1 MNRIY
6 RRVWSTAL
14 QCWVVASE
22 LAARKG
28 KAGRAASATGL
39 TVLLSMLAPDAMA
52 TKPPGQEEAQHEQAI
67 QEWAVR
73 AALGLPS
80 ADIISPRRAIAPFA
94 GPTPVSQLALTT
106 DTSYANSTVNG
117 NHLVVLGSRSSL
129 TGNFSVGYG
138 NLITTRG
145 DSIVAIGY
153 NVKATNGGYNTAVG
167 TNAIANG
174 VGATVYGNG
183 AQAHSENSV
192 AMGSGAVTHDG
203 AGIAKIAIGGDAYA
217 GSSGWTG
224 AIAIGGNS
232 RAEYDGI
239 AIGHEASTS
248 ANGTVALGRGSVAS
262 VANTVSV
269 GNATSKRRIVNVAN
283 GDVNTTSTDAV
294 NGRQL
299 NAVSVDARTALG
311 TANTAKST
319 ADRALAATGLV
330 TQTSASSAIRVGG
343 ANTGSVVDVANRNG
357 GKRRIQNIDNGVL
370 SASSTDAVTGQQLHA
385 TNQAVTTA
393 TSTAT
398 AAKTAAD
405 GAAAKATVAANT
417 TATGTAMT
425 SANKATA
432 TGTGALASGTSAKAQ
447 GTHAT
452 ALGFSAQ
459 ATANQATA
467 VGREAV
473 ATGSYATA
481 VGNLAKAGGG
491 SALALGDR
499 SSATHGNAVALGAGS
514 VTASDNS
521 VSVGNASGKRK
532 IQYVGDGTIGAG
544 STDAV
549 TGSQLHATNTL
560 VGTAQSTATSAQTAA
575 GAAQR
580 TADAL
585 TTRATALEGLVSQTA
600 VAGPVRL
607 GAQNT
612 GTTLDVR
619 NKSNANRKISGVADA
634 TLSATST
641 EAVTGK
647 QLNATNTAVAD
658 ARSTAVAAQAGADAV
673 RNRVNASALALG
685 ADAVAETNAFGIS
698 TALGQGARSY
708 NGQSVALG
716 FDARAGVDKDGN
728 KVANANAGVSV
739 GAKSRS
745 GNGGVAMGLQAQA
758 EGDRAVAVGNDA
770 KSNALHASAVGY
782 RSEASGEKAAALGA
796 DARATGQY
804 ATATGHNTRAT
815 GDRALASGV
824 NAQATGANSSAL
836 GSGAKATHSNSVA
849 LGAGSVSYSDN
860 SVSVGNASNRRK
872 LQYVADG
879 SVGAGS
885 TDAVTGSQLHATNT
899 SVSAAQTAATAA
911 QHTADGVVTR
921 ATALEGL
928 VSQVSATGNLR
939 LGGQNT
945 GTVLD
950 VRNRSNAARKLSG
963 VADGTVSATSTEAVT
978 GKQLNVTNTNVTAAQ
993 NAAATAQTAA
1003 TAAQRTADG
1012 VVGRAT
1018 ALEGLVSQV
1027 SASGNLRLGAQNTGT
1042 TLDLRNK
1049 SNAAR
1054 KLSGVADGTL
1064 SATSTDA
1071 VTGKQLF
1078 GTQQKVTAQEGVLA
1092 THALQLSG
1100 QDGRITGNRRDLDA
1114 LRTEFENFDP
1124 DLDGVVKFAA
1134 DGSID
1139 MNGGRV
1145 RGLAAGDVSSAAST
1159 DAVNGGQ
1166 LFATNQR
1173 LERVERDG
1181 EFIAVDWDGESLKAK
1196 AGSLGVAIGS
1206 DSQADASGATA
1217 VGAYTEA
1224 GATNSVAIGRGARVL
1239 MGSDYGFALGS
1250 GSEVAASSGVAL
1262 GAAAHVI
1269 SSAESSIALGATS
1282 VARDRDT
1289 LSVGNDTLK
1298 RRIVNV
1304 GRGVDD
1310 HDVVNVLQAS
1320 QIVLALGGGARLD
1333 ANGNLIP
1340 PSYNVQGETFDTVGD
1355 AISGLDGA
1363 LAATGSQVNG
1373 LEESLRSTFQS
1384 LPTTRSDGI
1393 NHVNLAGRNGMVL
1406 GNVANGLIAPGS
1418 RDAVNGGQ
1426 LHAAE
1431 QKIERNR
1438 NEIDGLRDQLQPSD
1452 GARLTGMGGLIDFDG
1467 ARLTGIDDAL
1477 LSADSSDAVTG
1488 RQLHAS
1494 NHQIG
1499 ENKQDI
1505 DKLRADVDDLDPDL
1519 GNVVKFTAGGS
1530 LVELE
1535 GARIVGLAAGDISSI
1550 GSTDA
1555 VNGGQLFATNQRVS
1569 SIEQSGRFV
1578 AVNFDDES
1586 TAAQAGEFSVAIGNG
1601 AEAGQGTNG
1610 ATAIGAY
1617 ARARARSSVALGR
1630 ASFVDGAAENSFA
1643 LGTGSTVLSKNGIAF
1658 GSYARVETGAE
1669 GSVALGAESTAT
1681 EDKVVS
1687 VGNLTLKR
1695 RIVNLARGRDGDDAA
1710 TVGQLRGALATLGG
1724 DVDTNG
1730 NVVGPTFNV
1739 QGGLQHTV
1747 SDALSV
1753 LDGAVLTNGTRVD
1766 RVENQ
1771 LRSVFQDSPATHTDG
1786 LNQLNLAG
1794 ANGMVLGNVANGLIA
1809 PGSRDAV
1816 NGGQLHAMEQRL
1828 DGRIDGLEQRVDT
1841 PLQGRAMATAS
1852 APTPP
1857 VAAEEEGSGAA
1868 SGSPEAAS
1876 AGDGG
1881 GRIASADDGGKP
1893 SKADAPAPAP
1903 TPTPQVS
1910 TADLEKMLARAN
1922 EYTDDAIKGVE
1933 QRLDKMDKRFNRLA
1947 AMNSAQSAMAMNTA
1961 GLATYNRLGAGVGY
1975 SDGES
1980 AMAVGYQRV
1989 LNEKGSATFSLNGAF
2004 TNSGEQS
2011 VGLGVGIGW

>member
-1 MNRIY
+1 MNKIY

-22 LAARKG
+22 LASVRG
-28 KAGRAASATGL
+28 KRAQVSGRSAALIA
-39 TVLLSMLAPDAMA
+39 LLGLAPMTAAAVEVADDDAEWWERQVLSAFHAISVAPSGNAVVMGVIKGSVYGNTSA
-52 TKPPGQEEAQHEQAI
+52 ANWSLVTAEETM
-67 QEWAVR
+67 
-73 AALGLPS
+73 ALGGEAGANGHGS
-80 ADIISPRRAIAPFA
+80 FTAGIKSRANGAGGVTVGNFA
-94 GPTPVSQLALTT
+94 EGYGQ
-106 DTSYANSTVNG
+106 NSTV
-117 NHLVVLGSRSSL
+117 
-129 TGNFSVGYG
+129 VGYFA
-138 NLITTRG
+138 
-145 DSIVAIGY
+145 S
-153 NVKATNGGYNTAVG
+153 ATNGGYGTAVG
-167 TNAIANG
+167 ARAIANG
-174 VGATVYGNG
+174 LGTTALGNG
-183 AQAHSENSV
+183 SKAYSENSV
-192 AMGSGAVTHDG
+192 AVGSGSKTHDG
-203 AGIAKIAIGGDAYA
+203 AGISKIAIGGDAYA

-224 AIAIGGNS
+224 AIAVGGDS
-232 RAEYDGI
+232 RAEFDGL
-239 AIGHEASTS
+239 ALGYEAL
-248 ANGTVALGRGSVAS
+248 AVARGAVALGRGSSATEVD
-262 VANTVSV
+262 TVSV
-269 GNATSKRRIVNVAN
+269 GNYLTKRRIVNVAD
-283 GDVNTTSTDAV
+283 GVLDASSTDAV
-294 NGRQL
+294 TGRQL
-299 NAVSVDARTALG
+299 NATNERLTAATTTANAART

-319 ADRALAATGLV
+319 ADRALAAASLV
-330 TQTSASSAIRVGG
+330 TQTSTSSTIRVGG
-343 ANTGSVVDVANRNG
+343 SNTGTVLDVANRSG
-357 GKRRIQNIDNGVL
+357 TKRRIQNIDNGVL
-370 SASSTDAVTGQQLHA
+370 SATSTDAVTGQQLHA
-385 TNQAVTTA
+385 TNQSVSTA

-425 SANKATA
+425 AANKATA

-473 ATGSYATA
+473 ATGTYATA
-481 VGNLAKAGGG
+481 LGNLAKAGGG

-532 IQYVGDGTIGAG
+532 IQYVADGTIGAG

-560 VGTAQSTATSAQTAA
+560 VGAAQSTATSAQTAA

-600 VAGPVRL
+600 VAGTVRL

-619 NKSNANRKISGVADA
+619 NKSDANRKISGVADA

-647 QLNATNTAVAD
+647 QLA
-658 ARSTAVAAQAGADAV
+658 
-673 RNRVNASALALG
+673 
-685 ADAVAETNAFGIS
+685 
-698 TALGQGARSY
+698 
-708 NGQSVALG
+708 
-716 FDARAGVDKDGN
+716 
-728 KVANANAGVSV
+728 
-739 GAKSRS
+739 
-745 GNGGVAMGLQAQA
+745 
-758 EGDRAVAVGNDA
+758 
-770 KSNALHASAVGY
+770 
-782 RSEASGEKAAALGA
+782 
-796 DARATGQY
+796 
-804 ATATGHNTRAT
+804 
-815 GDRALASGV
+815 
-824 NAQATGANSSAL
+824 
-836 GSGAKATHSNSVA
+836 
-849 LGAGSVSYSDN
+849 
-860 SVSVGNASNRRK
+860 
-872 LQYVADG
+872 
-879 SVGAGS
+879 
-885 TDAVTGSQLHATNT
+885 ATNT
-899 SVSAAQTAATAA
+899 SVTAAHSAAATAQTTATAA
-911 QHTADGVVTR
+911 QRTADGVVTR
-921 ATALEGL
+921 TTALEGM
-928 VSQVSATGNLR
+928 VSQVSATGDLR
-939 LGGQNT
+939 LGGQNA

-963 VADGTVSATSTEAVT
+963 VADGTLSAASTEAVT
-978 GKQLNVTNTNVTAAQ
+978 GKQLNATNTNVTAAQ
-993 NAAATAQTAA
+993 NTATTAQAAA

-1012 VVGRAT
+1012 VVTRAT

-1078 GTQQKVTAQEGVLA
+1078 GTQQKVTAHEGVLA
-1092 THALQLSG
+1092 THSSQLSG
-1100 QDGRITGNRRDLDA
+1100 QDGRITDNRRDLDE

-1139 MNGGRV
+1139 LNGGKV
-1145 RGLAAGDVSSAAST
+1145 RGVAAGNISSAGST
-1159 DAVNGGQ
+1159 EAVNGGQ
-1166 LFATNQR
+1166 LFATN
-1173 LERVERDG
+1173 ERIDSIEVRSRFFKIGTDELSEDATAG
-1181 EFIAVDWDGESLKAK
+1181 WFGVALGES
-1196 AGSLGVAIGS
+1196 SE
-1206 DSQADASGATA
+1206 ASPANEGGTA
-1217 VGAYTEA
+1217 VGSFSKAM
-1224 GATNSVAIGRGARVL
+1224 GTNSVALGRAAHVTE
-1239 MGSDYGFALGS
+1239 SSTEGFALG
-1250 GSEVAASSGVAL
+1250 ASSRVEVDGGVAL
-1262 GAAAHVI
+1262 GAQAQVKA
-1269 SSAESSIALGATS
+1269 SATNGVALGYGSYADQENT
-1282 VARDRDT
+1282 V
-1289 LSVGNDTLK
+1289 SVGSGTVQ
-1298 RRIVNV
+1298 RRVVNV
-1304 GRGVDD
+1304 GRGSGTYDATTVAQ
-1310 HDVVNVLQAS
+1310 LQDS
-1320 QIVLALGGGARLD
+1320 LATLGGGAGMV
-1333 ANGNLIP
+1333 NGDVVAP
-1340 PSYNVQGETFDTVGD
+1340 TYNVQGGMQNTVGD
-1355 AISGLDGA
+1355 ALSSLDLAVFKTGA
-1363 LAATGSQVNG
+1363 RVGSVEHQ
-1373 LEESLRSTFQS
+1373 LRSVFQDGPS
-1384 LPTTRSDGI
+1384 IRSDGLSQI
-1393 NHVNLAGRNGMVL
+1393 NLAGASGMVL

-1418 RDAVNGGQ
+1418 RDAVNGSQ
-1426 LHAAE
+1426 LHATE

-1438 NEIDGLRDQLQPSD
+1438 NEIDGLRDLLEPAD
-1452 GARLTGMGGLIDFDG
+1452 GARLTGMGGLIDFG
-1467 ARLTGIDDAL
+1467 GVRLTGIDDAL

-1494 NHQIG
+1494 NRQIG
-1499 ENKQDI
+1499 ENKQDV
-1505 DKLRADVDDLDPDL
+1505 DKLRADVDGLDPDL
-1519 GNVVKFTAGGS
+1519 GNVVKFTAGRS
-1530 LVELE
+1530 VVELE

-1578 AVNFDDES
+1578 AVTFDDES
-1586 TAAQAGEFSVAIGNG
+1586 NAAQAGEFSVAIGNG
-1601 AEAGQGTNG
+1601 AEAGQGTDG

-1658 GSYARVETGAE
+1658 GSYARVQTGAE
-1669 GSVALGAESTAT
+1669 GSVALGADSAAT
-1681 EDKVVS
+1681 EDNVIS
-1687 VGNLTLKR
+1687 VGNSTLKR
-1695 RIVNLARGRDGDDAA
+1695 RIVNLARGGDGNDAA

-1724 DVDTNG
+1724 EVDADG
-1730 NVVGPTFNV
+1730 NVVGPIFAI
-1739 QGGLQHTV
+1739 QGGSQQTLN
-1747 SDALSV
+1747 DALTA
-1753 LDGAVLTNGTRVD
+1753 LDTAVISNSTRVGN
-1766 RVENQ
+1766 VEHQ
-1771 LRSVFQDSPATHTDG
+1771 LRSVFQDSPATRTDG

-1794 ANGMVLGNVANGLIA
+1794 PDGMVLGNVANGLIA

-1841 PLQGRAMATAS
+1841 PPQGRAMATAS
-1852 APTPP
+1852 APTPL
-1857 VAAEEEGSGAA
+1857 VAEEEGSGAV
-1868 SGSPEAAS
+1868 SGTPEVAS
-1876 AGDGG
+1876 AAEGN
-1881 GRIASADDGGKP
+1881 GRIASADDVGKP
-1893 SKADAPAPAP
+1893 AKADAPAHAP

>member
-1 MNRIY
+1 MNKIY

-22 LAARKG
+22 FASARGKRAQVSGRSAALIALLGLAPMTAAAVEAADDDAEWWERQVLSAFHAMSVAPSG
-28 KAGRAASATGL
+28 KAVVMGVIRGVVYGNTSAANWSLVTA
-39 TVLLSMLAPDAMA
+39 
-52 TKPPGQEEAQHEQAI
+52 EETM
-67 QEWAVR
+67 
-73 AALGLPS
+73 ALGGEAGANGYGSFS
-80 ADIISPRRAIAPFA
+80 AGIKSRANGAGGVTVGNFA
-94 GPTPVSQLALTT
+94 EGYGQ
-106 DTSYANSTVNG
+106 DSTV
-117 NHLVVLGSRSSL
+117 
-129 TGNFSVGYG
+129 VGY
-138 NLITTRG
+138 R
-145 DSIVAIGY
+145 AR
-153 NVKATNGGYNTAVG
+153 ATNGGYGTAVG
-167 TNAIANG
+167 AGAIADG
-174 VGATVYGNG
+174 LGTTALGNG
-183 AQAHSENSV
+183 SKAYTENSV
-192 AMGSGAVTHDG
+192 ALGSGSKTHDG
-203 AGIAKIAIGGDAYA
+203 AGISKIAIGGDAYA

-224 AIAIGGNS
+224 AIAVGGDS
-232 RAEYDGI
+232 RAEFDGV
-239 AIGHEASTS
+239 ALGYESLAV
-248 ANGTVALGRGSVAS
+248 ARGAVALGRGSSATEVD
-262 VANTVSV
+262 TVSV
-269 GNATSKRRIVNVAN
+269 GNYLTKRRIVNVAD
-283 GDVNTTSTDAV
+283 GVLDASSTDAV
-294 NGRQL
+294 TGRQL
-299 NAVSVDARTALG
+299 NATNERLAAATTTANAART

-319 ADRALAATGLV
+319 ADRALAAASLV
-330 TQTSASSAIRVGG
+330 TQTSTSSTIRVGG
-343 ANTGSVVDVANRNG
+343 SNTGTVLDVANRNG
-357 GKRRIQNIDNGVL
+357 TKRRIQNIDNGVL
-370 SASSTDAVTGQQLHA
+370 SATSTDAVTGQQLHA
-385 TNQAVTTA
+385 TNQAVSTA

-425 SANKATA
+425 AANKATA

-532 IQYVGDGTIGAG
+532 IQYVADGTIGAG

-585 TTRATALEGLVSQTA
+585 TNRATALEGLVSQTA

-647 QLNATNTAVAD
+647 QLA
-658 ARSTAVAAQAGADAV
+658 
-673 RNRVNASALALG
+673 
-685 ADAVAETNAFGIS
+685 
-698 TALGQGARSY
+698 
-708 NGQSVALG
+708 
-716 FDARAGVDKDGN
+716 
-728 KVANANAGVSV
+728 
-739 GAKSRS
+739 
-745 GNGGVAMGLQAQA
+745 
-758 EGDRAVAVGNDA
+758 
-770 KSNALHASAVGY
+770 
-782 RSEASGEKAAALGA
+782 
-796 DARATGQY
+796 
-804 ATATGHNTRAT
+804 
-815 GDRALASGV
+815 
-824 NAQATGANSSAL
+824 
-836 GSGAKATHSNSVA
+836 
-849 LGAGSVSYSDN
+849 
-860 SVSVGNASNRRK
+860 
-872 LQYVADG
+872 
-879 SVGAGS
+879 
-885 TDAVTGSQLHATNT
+885 ATNT
-899 SVSAAQTAATAA
+899 SVTAAHSAATTAQTAATDA
-911 QHTADGVVTR
+911 QRTADGVVTR
-921 ATALEGL
+921 TTALEGM

-950 VRNRSNAARKLSG
+950 VRNKSNAARKLSG

-1078 GTQQKVTAQEGVLA
+1078 GTQQKVTTHEGVLA
-1092 THALQLSG
+1092 THTLQLSG
-1100 QDGRITGNRRDLDA
+1100 QDGRITGNRRDLDE

-1139 MNGGRV
+1139 MNGGKV
-1145 RGLAAGDVSSAAST
+1145 RGVAAGDVSSAGST
-1159 DAVNGGQ
+1159 EAVNGGQ
-1166 LFATNQR
+1166 LFSTNQR
-1173 LERVERDG
+1173 IGSIEDRSR
-1181 EFIAVDWDGESLKAK
+1181 FFKVDTDQFSEAAL
-1196 AGSLGVAIGS
+1196 AGSLGIAIG
-1206 DSQADASGATA
+1206 DSAEASPTSQGGVA
-1217 VGAYTEA
+1217 VGSYSKAM
-1224 GATNSVAIGRGARVL
+1224 GINSVALGRGSYVIEDATE
-1239 MGSDYGFALGS
+1239 GFSLG
-1250 GSEVAASSGVAL
+1250 ASSRVKVARGVAL
-1262 GAAAHVI
+1262 GAQSQVEAAAINGV
-1269 SSAESSIALGATS
+1269 ALGYGSYADEANTVS
-1282 VARDRDT
+1282 IGSGT
-1289 LSVGNDTLK
+1289 IK

-1304 GRGVDD
+1304 ARGSGT
-1310 HDVVNVLQAS
+1310 HDATTVAQLQDS
-1320 QIVLALGGGARLD
+1320 LATLGGGAGIV
-1333 ANGNLIP
+1333 NGDVVAP
-1340 PSYNVQGETFDTVGD
+1340 TYNVQGGTQNTVGD
-1355 AISGLDGA
+1355 ALSSLD
-1363 LAATGSQVNG
+1363 LAVFKTDARVGSVEHQ
-1373 LEESLRSTFQS
+1373 LRSVFQDS
-1384 LPTTRSDGI
+1384 PATRSDGF
-1393 NHVNLAGRNGMVL
+1393 NQLNLAGLNGMVL

-1418 RDAVNGGQ
+1418 RDAVNGSQ

-1438 NEIDGLRDQLQPSD
+1438 NDLDEIRSSLEPAEMAGINYANGP
-1452 GARLTGMGGLIDFDG
+1452 IDFAG
-1467 ARLTGIDDAL
+1467 ARLTGIADATL
-1477 LSADSSDAVTG
+1477 NKDSSDAVTG
-1488 RQLHAS
+1488 RQL
-1494 NHQIG
+1494 
-1499 ENKQDI
+1499 
-1505 DKLRADVDDLDPDL
+1505 
-1519 GNVVKFTAGGS
+1519 
-1530 LVELE
+1530 
-1535 GARIVGLAAGDISSI
+1535 
-1550 GSTDA
+1550 
-1555 VNGGQLFATNQRVS
+1555 FATNGRLAQVERTDKFVS
-1569 SIEQSGRFV
+1569 IGDGGEQGAS
-1578 AVNFDDES
+1578 S
-1586 TAAQAGEFSVAIGNG
+1586 AGIFSVAIGDSSVASLESEG
-1601 AEAGQGTNG
+1601 AVAV
-1610 ATAIGAY
+1610 GAY
-1617 ARARARSSVALGR
+1617 AEARGMNSVALGR
-1630 ASFVDGAAENSFA
+1630 ASSVSAQADNSFA
-1643 LGTGSTVLSKNGIAF
+1643 LGTRSLVEAGNSLAMGAS
-1658 GSYARVETGAE
+1658 SRVALGATD
-1669 GSVALGAESTAT
+1669 SVALGGYSIASESGT
-1681 EDKVVS
+1681 VS
-1687 VGNLTLKR
+1687 IGHSNLKR
-1695 RIVNLARGRDGDDAA
+1695 RIVNMANGRNASDAA
-1710 TVGQLRGALATLGG
+1710 TVGQLRGALATLGS
-1724 DVDTNG
+1724 DVDANG
-1730 NVVGPTFNV
+1730 NIVGPTFNV
-1739 QGGLQHTV
+1739 QGGLQHTLG
-1747 SDALSV
+1747 DALTA
-1753 LDGAVLTNGTRVD
+1753 LDGAVLTTGNRVD
-1766 RVENQ
+1766 RVEHQ
-1771 LRSVFQDSPATHTDG
+1771 LRSVFQDSPATRTDG

-1841 PLQGRAMATAS
+1841 PPQGRAMATAS

-1857 VAAEEEGSGAA
+1857 AAAEDEGSGAV
-1868 SGSPEAAS
+1868 SGTPEAAS

>member
-1 MNRIY
+1 MNKIY

-22 LAARKG
+22 LASVRG
-28 KAGRAASATGL
+28 KRAQVSGRS
-39 TVLLSMLAPDAMA
+39 
-52 TKPPGQEEAQHEQAI
+52 
-67 QEWAVR
+67 
-73 AALGLPS
+73 AALIALLGLSPMTAAAVEAADDDAEWWERQVLSAFHAMSVAPS
-80 ADIISPRRAIAPFA
+80 GNAAVMAVIKGSVYGNTSAANWSLVTAEETMALGGEAGAKGYGSFA
-94 GPTPVSQLALTT
+94 AGIKSQANGAGGVTVGNFAEGNG
-106 DTSYANSTVNG
+106 ANSTV
-117 NHLVVLGSRSSL
+117 
-129 TGNFSVGYG
+129 VGY
-138 NLITTRG
+138 R
-145 DSIVAIGY
+145 AR
-153 NVKATNGGYNTAVG
+153 ATNGGYGTAVG
-167 TNAIANG
+167 AGAIANG
-174 VGATVYGNG
+174 VGTTALGNDSR
-183 AQAHSENSV
+183 AYSENSV
-192 AMGSGAVTHDG
+192 AVGSGSKTHDG
-203 AGIAKIAIGGDAYA
+203 AGISKIAIGGDAYA

-224 AIAIGGNS
+224 AIAVGGDS
-232 RAEYDGI
+232 RAEFDGL
-239 AIGHEASTS
+239 ALGYEAL
-248 ANGTVALGRGSVAS
+248 AVARGAVALGRGSSATEVD
-262 VANTVSV
+262 TVSV
-269 GNATSKRRIVNVAN
+269 GNYLTKRRIVNVADGVLN
-283 GDVNTTSTDAV
+283 ASSTDAV
-294 NGRQL
+294 TGRQL
-299 NAVSVDARTALG
+299 NATNERLTAATTTANAART

-319 ADRALAATGLV
+319 ADRALAAASLV
-330 TQTSASSAIRVGG
+330 TQTSTSSTIRVGG
-343 ANTGSVVDVANRNG
+343 SNTGTVLDVANRNG
-357 GKRRIQNIDNGVL
+357 TKRRIQNIDNGVL
-370 SASSTDAVTGQQLHA
+370 SATSTDAVTGQQLHA
-385 TNQAVTTA
+385 TNQAVSTA

-425 SANKATA
+425 AANKATA

-532 IQYVGDGTIGAG
+532 IQYVADGTIGAG

-619 NKSNANRKISGVADA
+619 NKSDANRKISGVADA

-647 QLNATNTAVAD
+647 QLA
-658 ARSTAVAAQAGADAV
+658 
-673 RNRVNASALALG
+673 
-685 ADAVAETNAFGIS
+685 
-698 TALGQGARSY
+698 
-708 NGQSVALG
+708 
-716 FDARAGVDKDGN
+716 
-728 KVANANAGVSV
+728 
-739 GAKSRS
+739 
-745 GNGGVAMGLQAQA
+745 
-758 EGDRAVAVGNDA
+758 
-770 KSNALHASAVGY
+770 
-782 RSEASGEKAAALGA
+782 
-796 DARATGQY
+796 
-804 ATATGHNTRAT
+804 
-815 GDRALASGV
+815 
-824 NAQATGANSSAL
+824 
-836 GSGAKATHSNSVA
+836 
-849 LGAGSVSYSDN
+849 
-860 SVSVGNASNRRK
+860 
-872 LQYVADG
+872 
-879 SVGAGS
+879 
-885 TDAVTGSQLHATNT
+885 ATNT
-899 SVSAAQTAATAA
+899 SVTAAHSAATTAQTAATDA
-911 QHTADGVVTR
+911 QRTADGVVTR
-921 ATALEGL
+921 TTALEGL

-950 VRNRSNAARKLSG
+950 VRNKSNAARKLSG

-1092 THALQLSG
+1092 AHALQLSG

-1166 LFATNQR
+1166 LFATNER
-1173 LERVERDG
+1173 LSGLESDARL
-1181 EFIAVDWDGESLKAK
+1181 IALGQELNSEAAE
-1196 AGSLGVAIGS
+1196 AGIFGAAIGNGAQASMASEGGTAIGS
-1206 DSQADASGATA
+1206 YSSSL
-1217 VGAYTEA
+1217 
-1224 GATNSVAIGRGARVL
+1224 ATNSVALGRGAMVKEAATA
-1239 MGSDYGFALGS
+1239 GFALGA
-1250 GSEVAASSGVAL
+1250 GTEVEREFGVAL
-1262 GAAAHVI
+1262 GAYAKVRTNAAG
-1269 SSAESSIALGATS
+1269 SIALGAYS
-1282 VARDRDT
+1282 E
-1289 LSVGNDTLK
+1289 
-1298 RRIVNV
+1298 
-1304 GRGVDD
+1304 
-1310 HDVVNVLQAS
+1310 
-1320 QIVLALGGGARLD
+1320 AL
-1333 ANGNLIP
+1333 
-1340 PSYNVQGETFDTVGD
+1340 
-1355 AISGLDGA
+1355 
-1363 LAATGSQVNG
+1363 
-1373 LEESLRSTFQS
+1373 
-1384 LPTTRSDGI
+1384 
-1393 NHVNLAGRNGMVL
+1393 
-1406 GNVANGLIAPGS
+1406 
-1418 RDAVNGGQ
+1418 
-1426 LHAAE
+1426 
-1431 QKIERNR
+1431 
-1438 NEIDGLRDQLQPSD
+1438 
-1452 GARLTGMGGLIDFDG
+1452 
-1467 ARLTGIDDAL
+1467 
-1477 LSADSSDAVTG
+1477 
-1488 RQLHAS
+1488 
-1494 NHQIG
+1494 
-1499 ENKQDI
+1499 
-1505 DKLRADVDDLDPDL
+1505 
-1519 GNVVKFTAGGS
+1519 
-1530 LVELE
+1530 
-1535 GARIVGLAAGDISSI
+1535 
-1550 GSTDA
+1550 
-1555 VNGGQLFATNQRVS
+1555 
-1569 SIEQSGRFV
+1569 
-1578 AVNFDDES
+1578 
-1586 TAAQAGEFSVAIGNG
+1586 
-1601 AEAGQGTNG
+1601 
-1610 ATAIGAY
+1610 
-1617 ARARARSSVALGR
+1617 
-1630 ASFVDGAAENSFA
+1630 
-1643 LGTGSTVLSKNGIAF
+1643 
-1658 GSYARVETGAE
+1658 
-1669 GSVALGAESTAT
+1669 
-1681 EDKVVS
+1681 EDNVVS
-1687 VGNLTLKR
+1687 VGNLTTKR
-1695 RIVNLARGRDGDDAA
+1695 RIVNVSRGRSTSDAA
-1710 TVGQLRGALATLGG
+1710 SVGQLHDSLATLGG
-1724 DVDTNG
+1724 NAGIDANGEVISPTYTVQGDTQKTVGDALSALDNAVVNGDARVGSIEYQLRSVFQSSPSVQADGINHVVLAGAGGAILTNLADGRVESGSRDAVTGSQLFEAKREISLNRSELDDLKKDRNDVKLADIANAPSADVDFGGNRVTGISNGRISDGSSDAMTGAQLFQTNERVSDLELMNRAIAVSSKNDG
-1730 NVVGPTFNV
+1730 NSPAKAGERSVAIGEYAFASVGDEGGTAVGHFARASARNSVAIGQSSSVSGLNEGGLAVGSSARADALRSMAIGEGAWVFGGAENSVAIGAGSEAMRSNEVSIGTYSNRRRLTSVANGIASYDAATAGQLRDSLSLLGGGATVDRQGNIVSPSYKV
-1739 QGGLQHTV
+1739 QGGKQSTV
-1747 SDALSV
+1747 NDALTA
-1753 LDGAVLTNGTRVD
+1753 LDTAVITNGTRVD

-1771 LRSVFQDSPATHTDG
+1771 LRSVFQDSPATRTDG

-1828 DGRIDGLEQRVDT
+1828 DGRIDGLEQGVDT
-1841 PLQGRAMATAS
+1841 PPEGRAMATAS

-1857 VAAEEEGSGAA
+1857 VAAEDEGSGAV
-1868 SGSPEAAS
+1868 SGTPEAAS
-1876 AGDGG
+1876 TGDGG
-1881 GRIASADDGGKP
+1881 ARIASADDGGKP

>member
-532 IQYVGDGTIGAG
+532 IQYVADGTIGAG

-619 NKSNANRKISGVADA
+619 NKSNANRKIGGVADA

-647 QLNATNTAVAD
+647 QLNATNAAVAD
-658 ARSTAVAAQAGADAV
+658 ARSAAVAAQAGADAV

-879 SVGAGS
+879 AVGAGS

-928 VSQVSATGNLR
+928 VSQVSATGDLR

-945 GTVLD
+945 GAVLD
-950 VRNRSNAARKLSG
+950 V
-963 VADGTVSATSTEAVT
+963 
-978 GKQLNVTNTNVTAAQ
+978 
-993 NAAATAQTAA
+993 
-1003 TAAQRTADG
+1003 
-1012 VVGRAT
+1012 
-1018 ALEGLVSQV
+1018 
-1027 SASGNLRLGAQNTGT
+1027 
-1042 TLDLRNK
+1042 RNK

-1054 KLSGVADGTL
+1054 KLSGVADGIL
-1064 SATSTDA
+1064 SATSNEA

-1078 GTQQKVTAQEGVLA
+1078 GTQQKVSAHEGVLA
-1092 THALQLSG
+1092 THSSELSG
-1100 QDGRITGNRRDLDA
+1100 HDGRIADNRRDLNE

-1139 MNGGRV
+1139 LNGGKV
-1145 RGLAAGDVSSAAST
+1145 RGVAAGDVSSAGST
-1159 DAVNGGQ
+1159 EAVNGGQ
-1166 LFATNQR
+1166 LFATNR
-1173 LERVERDG
+1173 RIDVLSENAKYLAFG
-1181 EFIAVDWDGESLKAK
+1181 EFLDQEAAV
-1196 AGSLGVAIGS
+1196 AGRLAI
-1206 DSQADASGATA
+1206 
-1217 VGAYTEA
+1217 
-1224 GATNSVAIGRGARVL
+1224 
-1239 MGSDYGFALGS
+1239 ALGDS
-1250 GSEVAASSGVAL
+1250 AQASTTPNSEGAVAL
-1262 GAAAHVI
+1262 GAYAI
-1269 SSAESSIALGATS
+1269 AE
-1282 VARDRDT
+1282 
-1289 LSVGNDTLK
+1289 
-1298 RRIVNV
+1298 
-1304 GRGVDD
+1304 
-1310 HDVVNVLQAS
+1310 
-1320 QIVLALGGGARLD
+1320 
-1333 ANGNLIP
+1333 
-1340 PSYNVQGETFDTVGD
+1340 
-1355 AISGLDGA
+1355 
-1363 LAATGSQVNG
+1363 
-1373 LEESLRSTFQS
+1373 
-1384 LPTTRSDGI
+1384 
-1393 NHVNLAGRNGMVL
+1393 
-1406 GNVANGLIAPGS
+1406 
-1418 RDAVNGGQ
+1418 
-1426 LHAAE
+1426 
-1431 QKIERNR
+1431 
-1438 NEIDGLRDQLQPSD
+1438 
-1452 GARLTGMGGLIDFDG
+1452 
-1467 ARLTGIDDAL
+1467 
-1477 LSADSSDAVTG
+1477 
-1488 RQLHAS
+1488 
-1494 NHQIG
+1494 
-1499 ENKQDI
+1499 
-1505 DKLRADVDDLDPDL
+1505 
-1519 GNVVKFTAGGS
+1519 
-1530 LVELE
+1530 
-1535 GARIVGLAAGDISSI
+1535 
-1550 GSTDA
+1550 
-1555 VNGGQLFATNQRVS
+1555 
-1569 SIEQSGRFV
+1569 
-1578 AVNFDDES
+1578 
-1586 TAAQAGEFSVAIGNG
+1586 
-1601 AEAGQGTNG
+1601 GTN
-1610 ATAIGAY
+1610 
-1617 ARARARSSVALGR
+1617 SVALGR
-1630 ASFVDGAAENSFA
+1630 ASHVHEGAVRGF
-1643 LGTGSTVLSKNGIAF
+1643 
-1658 GSYARVETGAE
+1658 
-1669 GSVALGAESTAT
+1669 ALGAESQVA
-1681 EDKVVS
+1681 ESGGVALGAASSVLKGAVESVAIGAQSVAKEAHSVS
-1687 VGNLTLKR
+1687 FGNDALKR
-1695 RIVNLARGRDGDDAA
+1695 RLVNVARGLGEHDAT
-1710 TVGQLRGALATLGG
+1710 TVAQLAEVLETLGG
-1724 DVDTNG
+1724 GAMLDSSGNIIAPSYDVQG
-1730 NVVGPTFNV
+1730 ETFN
-1739 QGGLQHTV
+1739 TV
-1747 SDALSV
+1747 GEALSS
-1753 LDGAVLTNGTRVD
+1753 LDGAVLANGNRVD

-1771 LRSVFQDSPATHTDG
+1771 LRSVFQDSPATRTDG

-1794 ANGMVLGNVANGLIA
+1794 PNGMVLGNVANGLIA

-1841 PLQGRAMATAS
+1841 PPEGRAMATAS
-1852 APTPP
+1852 APTPLM
-1857 VAAEEEGSGAA
+1857 AEEEGSGAV
-1868 SGSPEAAS
+1868 SGTPEAAS

>member
-1 MNRIY
+1 MNKIY

-22 LAARKG
+22 LALARG
-28 KAGRAASATGL
+28 KRAQVSGRSAALIA
-39 TVLLSMLAPDAMA
+39 LLGLAPMTAAAVEATDDDAEWWERQVLSAFHA
-52 TKPPGQEEAQHEQAI
+52 TSLAPSGNAVAMGLIKGVVYGNTSAANWSLVTAEETM
-67 QEWAVR
+67 
-73 AALGLPS
+73 ALGGEAGANGYGS
-80 ADIISPRRAIAPFA
+80 FTAGIKSRANGAGGVTVGNFA
-94 GPTPVSQLALTT
+94 EGYGQ
-106 DTSYANSTVNG
+106 NSTV
-117 NHLVVLGSRSSL
+117 
-129 TGNFSVGYG
+129 VGYFA
-138 NLITTRG
+138 
-145 DSIVAIGY
+145 S
-153 NVKATNGGYNTAVG
+153 ATNGGYGTAVG
-167 TNAIANG
+167 ARAIANG
-174 VGATVYGNG
+174 LGTTALGNG
-183 AQAHSENSV
+183 SKAYTENSV
-192 AMGSGAVTHDG
+192 AVGSGSKTHDG
-203 AGIAKIAIGGDAYA
+203 AGISKIAIGGDAYA

-224 AIAIGGNS
+224 AIAVGGDS
-232 RAEYDGI
+232 RAEFDGL
-239 AIGHEASTS
+239 ALGYEAL
-248 ANGTVALGRGSVAS
+248 AVARGAVALGRGSSATEVD
-262 VANTVSV
+262 TVSV
-269 GNATSKRRIVNVAN
+269 GNYLTKRRIVNVADGVLN
-283 GDVNTTSTDAV
+283 ASSTDAV
-294 NGRQL
+294 TGRQL
-299 NAVSVDARTALG
+299 NATNERLTAATTTANAART
-311 TANTAKST
+311 TANTAKSI
-319 ADRALAATGLV
+319 ADRALAAASLV
-330 TQTSASSAIRVGG
+330 TQTSTSSTIRVGG
-343 ANTGSVVDVANRNG
+343 SNTGTVLDVANRNG
-357 GKRRIQNIDNGVL
+357 TKRRIQNIDNGVL
-370 SASSTDAVTGQQLHA
+370 SATSTDAVTGQQLHA
-385 TNQAVTTA
+385 TNQAVSTA

-425 SANKATA
+425 AANKATA

-532 IQYVGDGTIGAG
+532 IQYVADGTIGAG

-580 TADAL
+580 TADGL

-647 QLNATNTAVAD
+647 QLA
-658 ARSTAVAAQAGADAV
+658 
-673 RNRVNASALALG
+673 
-685 ADAVAETNAFGIS
+685 
-698 TALGQGARSY
+698 
-708 NGQSVALG
+708 
-716 FDARAGVDKDGN
+716 
-728 KVANANAGVSV
+728 
-739 GAKSRS
+739 
-745 GNGGVAMGLQAQA
+745 
-758 EGDRAVAVGNDA
+758 
-770 KSNALHASAVGY
+770 
-782 RSEASGEKAAALGA
+782 
-796 DARATGQY
+796 
-804 ATATGHNTRAT
+804 
-815 GDRALASGV
+815 
-824 NAQATGANSSAL
+824 
-836 GSGAKATHSNSVA
+836 
-849 LGAGSVSYSDN
+849 
-860 SVSVGNASNRRK
+860 
-872 LQYVADG
+872 
-879 SVGAGS
+879 
-885 TDAVTGSQLHATNT
+885 ATNT
-899 SVSAAQTAATAA
+899 SVTAAHSAATTAQTAATDA
-911 QHTADGVVTR
+911 QRTADGVVTR

-950 VRNRSNAARKLSG
+950 VRNKSNAARKLSG

-978 GKQLNVTNTNVTAAQ
+978 GKQLNVTNTNVAAAQ

-1078 GTQQKVTAQEGVLA
+1078 GTQQKVTANEGILA
-1092 THALQLSG
+1092 THSSQLSG
-1100 QDGRITGNRRDLDA
+1100 QDGRITDNRRDLDE

-1139 MNGGRV
+1139 LNGGKV
-1145 RGLAAGDVSSAAST
+1145 RGVAAGDVSSAGST
-1159 DAVNGGQ
+1159 EAVNGGQ
-1166 LFATNQR
+1166 LFSTNQR
-1173 LERVERDG
+1173 IGSIEDRSR
-1181 EFIAVDWDGESLKAK
+1181 FFKVDTDQFSEAAL
-1196 AGSLGVAIGS
+1196 AGSLGIAIG
-1206 DSQADASGATA
+1206 DSAEASPTSQGGVA
-1217 VGAYTEA
+1217 VGSYSKAM
-1224 GATNSVAIGRGARVL
+1224 GINSVALGRGSYVL
-1239 MGSDYGFALGS
+1239 EDATEGFSLG
-1250 GSEVAASSGVAL
+1250 ASSRVKVARGVAL
-1262 GAAAHVI
+1262 GAQSQVEAAAINGV
-1269 SSAESSIALGATS
+1269 ALGYGSYADEANTVS
-1282 VARDRDT
+1282 IGSGT
-1289 LSVGNDTLK
+1289 IK

-1304 GRGVDD
+1304 ARGSGI
-1310 HDVVNVLQAS
+1310 HDATTVAQLQDS
-1320 QIVLALGGGARLD
+1320 LATLGGGAGIV
-1333 ANGNLIP
+1333 NGDVVAP
-1340 PSYNVQGETFDTVGD
+1340 TYNVQGGTQNTVGD
-1355 AISGLDGA
+1355 ALSSLD
-1363 LAATGSQVNG
+1363 LAVFKTDARVGSVEHQ
-1373 LEESLRSTFQS
+1373 LRSVFQDS
-1384 LPTTRSDGI
+1384 PATRSDGF
-1393 NHVNLAGRNGMVL
+1393 NQLNLAGLNGMVL

-1418 RDAVNGGQ
+1418 RDAVNGSQ

-1438 NEIDGLRDQLQPSD
+1438 NDLDELRGSPRDAAASWEAEIAGTVDFGGATLVGVADGRVEEN
-1452 GARLTGMGGLIDFDG
+1452 
-1467 ARLTGIDDAL
+1467 
-1477 LSADSSDAVTG
+1477 SADV
-1488 RQLHAS
+1488 
-1494 NHQIG
+1494 
-1499 ENKQDI
+1499 
-1505 DKLRADVDDLDPDL
+1505 
-1519 GNVVKFTAGGS
+1519 
-1530 LVELE
+1530 
-1535 GARIVGLAAGDISSI
+1535 
-1550 GSTDA
+1550 
-1555 VNGGQLFATNQRVS
+1555 VNGSQLFATNSRLNAVEDAS
-1569 SIEQSGRFV
+1569 RYV
-1578 AVNFDDES
+1578 AVGEGISSDAAES
-1586 TAAQAGEFSVAIGNG
+1586 SWFGVAVGAGAIASPGSEGGTAIGSYTSALAINSVAVGRGALVTKDAQLGIAIGGASEVEQRFGVAIGPYAKVRSG
-1601 AEAGQGTNG
+1601 AVN
-1610 ATAIGAY
+1610 
-1617 ARARARSSVALGR
+1617 SVALG
-1630 ASFVDGAAENSFA
+1630 SYSEA
-1643 LGTGSTVLSKNGIAF
+1643 LEQN
-1658 GSYARVETGAE
+1658 
-1669 GSVALGAESTAT
+1669 
-1681 EDKVVS
+1681 VVS
-1687 VGNLTLKR
+1687 VGDLTLKR
-1695 RIVNLARGRDGDDAA
+1695 RIVNVANGRNANDAA
-1710 TVGQLRGALATLGG
+1710 TVGQLRGALATLGS
-1724 DVDTNG
+1724 DVDANG
-1730 NVVGPTFNV
+1730 NIVSPTFSV
-1739 QGGLQHTV
+1739 QGGSQHTLG
-1747 SDALSV
+1747 DALNA
-1753 LDGAVLTNGTRVD
+1753 LDGAVITAGTRVD
-1766 RVENQ
+1766 QVETQ
-1771 LRSVFQDSPATHTDG
+1771 LRSVFQDSPATRTDG

-1868 SGSPEAAS
+1868 SGTPEAAS

>member
-73 AALGLPS
+73 AALGFPS

-94 GPTPVSQLALTT
+94 GPTPVSQLAFTT

-521 VSVGNASGKRK
+521 VSVGNAG
-532 IQYVGDGTIGAG
+532 
-544 STDAV
+544 
-549 TGSQLHATNTL
+549 
-560 VGTAQSTATSAQTAA
+560 
-575 GAAQR
+575 
-580 TADAL
+580 
-585 TTRATALEGLVSQTA
+585 
-600 VAGPVRL
+600 
-607 GAQNT
+607 
-612 GTTLDVR
+612 
-619 NKSNANRKISGVADA
+619 
-634 TLSATST
+634 
-641 EAVTGK
+641 
-647 QLNATNTAVAD
+647 
-658 ARSTAVAAQAGADAV
+658 
-673 RNRVNASALALG
+673 
-685 ADAVAETNAFGIS
+685 
-698 TALGQGARSY
+698 
-708 NGQSVALG
+708 
-716 FDARAGVDKDGN
+716 
-728 KVANANAGVSV
+728 
-739 GAKSRS
+739 
-745 GNGGVAMGLQAQA
+745 
-758 EGDRAVAVGNDA
+758 
-770 KSNALHASAVGY
+770 
-782 RSEASGEKAAALGA
+782 
-796 DARATGQY
+796 
-804 ATATGHNTRAT
+804 
-815 GDRALASGV
+815 
-824 NAQATGANSSAL
+824 
-836 GSGAKATHSNSVA
+836 
-849 LGAGSVSYSDN
+849 
-860 SVSVGNASNRRK
+860 NRRK

-879 SVGAGS
+879 AVGAGS

-899 SVSAAQTAATAA
+899 SVSAAQGAAATAQTAATAA

-928 VSQVSATGNLR
+928 VSQVSATGDLR

-950 VRNRSNAARKLSG
+950 VRNKSNAARKLSG
-963 VADGTVSATSTEAVT
+963 VADGTLSAASTDAVT
-978 GKQLNVTNTNVTAAQ
+978 GKQLNATNTNV
-993 NAAATAQTAA
+993 

-1012 VVGRAT
+1012 VVTRAT

-1054 KLSGVADGTL
+1054 KLSGVADGAIG
-1064 SATSTDA
+1064 ATSTEA

-1078 GTQQKVTAQEGVLA
+1078 GTQQKVTANEGLLA
-1092 THALQLSG
+1092 THSSQLSG
-1100 QDGRITGNRRDLDA
+1100 QDGRITDNRRDLDE

-1166 LFATNQR
+1166 LFATN
-1173 LERVERDG
+1173 
-1181 EFIAVDWDGESLKAK
+1181 
-1196 AGSLGVAIGS
+1196 
-1206 DSQADASGATA
+1206 
-1217 VGAYTEA
+1217 
-1224 GATNSVAIGRGARVL
+1224 
-1239 MGSDYGFALGS
+1239 
-1250 GSEVAASSGVAL
+1250 
-1262 GAAAHVI
+1262 H
-1269 SSAESSIALGATS
+1269 
-1282 VARDRDT
+1282 
-1289 LSVGNDTLK
+1289 
-1298 RRIVNV
+1298 
-1304 GRGVDD
+1304 
-1310 HDVVNVLQAS
+1310 
-1320 QIVLALGGGARLD
+1320 
-1333 ANGNLIP
+1333 
-1340 PSYNVQGETFDTVGD
+1340 
-1355 AISGLDGA
+1355 
-1363 LAATGSQVNG
+1363 
-1373 LEESLRSTFQS
+1373 
-1384 LPTTRSDGI
+1384 
-1393 NHVNLAGRNGMVL
+1393 
-1406 GNVANGLIAPGS
+1406 
-1418 RDAVNGGQ
+1418 
-1426 LHAAE
+1426 
-1431 QKIERNR
+1431 
-1438 NEIDGLRDQLQPSD
+1438 
-1452 GARLTGMGGLIDFDG
+1452 
-1467 ARLTGIDDAL
+1467 
-1477 LSADSSDAVTG
+1477 
-1488 RQLHAS
+1488 
-1494 NHQIG
+1494 
-1499 ENKQDI
+1499 
-1505 DKLRADVDDLDPDL
+1505 
-1519 GNVVKFTAGGS
+1519 
-1530 LVELE
+1530 
-1535 GARIVGLAAGDISSI
+1535 
-1550 GSTDA
+1550 
-1555 VNGGQLFATNQRVS
+1555 RVS
-1569 SIEQSGRFV
+1569 LMESAGRFV
-1578 AVNFDDES
+1578 AVDFDEES
-1586 TAAQAGEFSVAIGNG
+1586 SSAKAGEFSVAIGDS
-1601 AEAGQGTNG
+1601 AEAGEGTNG
-1610 ATAIGAY
+1610 ATAVGAY

-1630 ASFVDGAAENSFA
+1630 AAFVDGTAENGFA
-1643 LGTGSTVLSKNGIAF
+1643 LGTGSTVLSKNGTAL
-1658 GSYARVETGAE
+1658 GGYSRVETGAE
-1669 GSVALGAESTAT
+1669 NSVALGGDSTAT
-1681 EDKVVS
+1681 EENVVS
-1687 VGNLTLKR
+1687 VGNLTKKR
-1695 RIVNLARGRDGDDAA
+1695 RIVNVARGRGPEDASTITQLNESLA
-1710 TVGQLRGALATLGG
+1710 LLGGNAGVDVNGNIISPTYNLQGGTQNTVADALA
-1724 DVDTNG
+1724 
-1730 NVVGPTFNV
+1730 
-1739 QGGLQHTV
+1739 
-1747 SDALSV
+1747 V
-1753 LDGAVLTNGTRVD
+1753 LDGAVTTTGTRVD
-1766 RVENQ
+1766 RVEHQ
-1771 LRSVFQDSPATHTDG
+1771 LRSVFQDSPATRTDG

-1794 ANGMVLGNVANGLIA
+1794 ANGMVLGNVGNGLIA
-1809 PGSRDAV
+1809 PGSREAV
-1816 NGGQLHAMEQRL
+1816 NGGQLHAVEQRL

-1841 PLQGRAMATAS
+1841 PPQGRAMATAS
-1852 APTPP
+1852 APTPL
-1857 VAAEEEGSGAA
+1857 VAEEEGSGAV
-1868 SGSPEAAS
+1868 SGTPEAAS

-1903 TPTPQVS
+1903 TPAPQVS

>member
-1 MNRIY
+1 MNKIY

-22 LAARKG
+22 LASVRG
-28 KAGRAASATGL
+28 KRAQVSGRS
-39 TVLLSMLAPDAMA
+39 
-52 TKPPGQEEAQHEQAI
+52 
-67 QEWAVR
+67 
-73 AALGLPS
+73 AALIALLGLSPMTAAAVEAADDDAEWWERQVLSAFHAMSVAPS
-80 ADIISPRRAIAPFA
+80 GNAAVMAVIKGSVYGNTSAANWSLVTAEETMALGGEAGAKGYGSFSAGIKSRANGAGGVTVGNFA
-94 GPTPVSQLALTT
+94 EGNGP
-106 DTSYANSTVNG
+106 DSTV
-117 NHLVVLGSRSSL
+117 
-129 TGNFSVGYG
+129 VGY
-138 NLITTRG
+138 RA
-145 DSIVAIGY
+145 S
-153 NVKATNGGYNTAVG
+153 ATNGGYGTAVG
-167 TNAIANG
+167 AGAIANG
-174 VGATVYGNG
+174 LGTTALGNG
-183 AQAHSENSV
+183 SKAYTENSV
-192 AMGSGAVTHDG
+192 AVGSGSKTHDG

-224 AIAIGGNS
+224 AIAVGGES
-232 RAEYDGI
+232 RAEFDGL
-239 AIGHEASTS
+239 ALGYEAL
-248 ANGTVALGRGSVAS
+248 AVARGAVALGRGSSATEVD
-262 VANTVSV
+262 TVSV
-269 GNATSKRRIVNVAN
+269 GNYLTKRRIVNVADGVLN
-283 GDVNTTSTDAV
+283 ASSTDAV
-294 NGRQL
+294 TGRQL
-299 NAVSVDARTALG
+299 NATNERLTAATTTANAART

-319 ADRALAATGLV
+319 ADRALAAASLV
-330 TQTSASSAIRVGG
+330 TQTSTSSTIRVG
-343 ANTGSVVDVANRNG
+343 ASNTGTVLDVANRNG
-357 GKRRIQNIDNGVL
+357 TKRRIQNIDNGVL
-370 SASSTDAVTGQQLHA
+370 SATSTDAVTGQQLHA
-385 TNQAVTTA
+385 TNQAVSTA

-425 SANKATA
+425 AANKATA

-481 VGNLAKAGGG
+481 LGNLAKAGGG

-532 IQYVGDGTIGAG
+532 IQYVADGTIGAG

-580 TADAL
+580 TADGL

-647 QLNATNTAVAD
+647 QLA
-658 ARSTAVAAQAGADAV
+658 
-673 RNRVNASALALG
+673 
-685 ADAVAETNAFGIS
+685 
-698 TALGQGARSY
+698 
-708 NGQSVALG
+708 
-716 FDARAGVDKDGN
+716 
-728 KVANANAGVSV
+728 
-739 GAKSRS
+739 
-745 GNGGVAMGLQAQA
+745 
-758 EGDRAVAVGNDA
+758 
-770 KSNALHASAVGY
+770 
-782 RSEASGEKAAALGA
+782 
-796 DARATGQY
+796 
-804 ATATGHNTRAT
+804 
-815 GDRALASGV
+815 
-824 NAQATGANSSAL
+824 
-836 GSGAKATHSNSVA
+836 
-849 LGAGSVSYSDN
+849 
-860 SVSVGNASNRRK
+860 
-872 LQYVADG
+872 
-879 SVGAGS
+879 
-885 TDAVTGSQLHATNT
+885 ATNT
-899 SVSAAQTAATAA
+899 SVTAAHSAATTAQTAATDA
-911 QHTADGVVTR
+911 QRTADGVVTR

-928 VSQVSATGNLR
+928 VSQLSATGNLR

-950 VRNRSNAARKLSG
+950 V
-963 VADGTVSATSTEAVT
+963 
-978 GKQLNVTNTNVTAAQ
+978 
-993 NAAATAQTAA
+993 
-1003 TAAQRTADG
+1003 
-1012 VVGRAT
+1012 
-1018 ALEGLVSQV
+1018 
-1027 SASGNLRLGAQNTGT
+1027 
-1042 TLDLRNK
+1042 RNK

-1166 LFATNQR
+1166 LFATNER
-1173 LERVERDG
+1173 LSGLESDARL
-1181 EFIAVDWDGESLKAK
+1181 IALGQELNSEAAE
-1196 AGSLGVAIGS
+1196 AGIFGVAIGNGA
-1206 DSQADASGATA
+1206 QASMASEGGTA
-1217 VGAYTEA
+1217 IGSYSSSL
-1224 GATNSVAIGRGARVL
+1224 ATNSVALGRGAMVKEAATA
-1239 MGSDYGFALGS
+1239 GFALGA
-1250 GSEVAASSGVAL
+1250 GTEVEREFGVAL
-1262 GAAAHVI
+1262 GAYAKVRANAAG
-1269 SSAESSIALGATS
+1269 SIALGAYS
-1282 VARDRDT
+1282 EALEDNVV
-1289 LSVGNDTLK
+1289 SVGNLTTK

-1304 GRGVDD
+1304 SRGRSTSDAASVGQ
-1310 HDVVNVLQAS
+1310 LQDS
-1320 QIVLALGGGARLD
+1320 LETLGGNAGID
-1333 ANGNLIP
+1333 ANGEVISP
-1340 PSYNVQGETFDTVGD
+1340 TYTVQGDTQKTVGD
-1355 AISGLDGA
+1355 ALSALDNA
-1363 LAATGSQVNG
+1363 VVNG
-1373 LEESLRSTFQS
+1373 DARVGSIEYQLRSVFQS
-1384 LPTTRSDGI
+1384 SPSVQADGI
-1393 NHVNLAGRNGMVL
+1393 NHVVLAGAGGAILTNLADGRVG
-1406 GNVANGLIAPGS
+1406 PGS
-1418 RDAVNGGQ
+1418 RDAVNGSQ
-1426 LHAAE
+1426 LHA
-1431 QKIERNR
+1431 
-1438 NEIDGLRDQLQPSD
+1438 
-1452 GARLTGMGGLIDFDG
+1452 
-1467 ARLTGIDDAL
+1467 
-1477 LSADSSDAVTG
+1477 V
-1488 RQLHAS
+1488 
-1494 NHQIG
+1494 
-1499 ENKQDI
+1499 KQDI
-1505 DKLRADVDDLDPDL
+1505 AENRTALDELRGEDASLNNLGSGRTSTSAGAVD
-1519 GNVVKFTAGGS
+1519 FGGS
-1530 LVELE
+1530 TVTGVADGVIANGSRDVINGSQLYSTNSRLGELE
-1535 GARIVGLAAGDISSI
+1535 VGS
-1550 GSTDA
+1550 
-1555 VNGGQLFATNQRVS
+1555 RY
-1569 SIEQSGRFV
+1569 V
-1578 AVNFDDES
+1578 AVWADGES
-1586 TAAQAGEFSVAIGNG
+1586 QAAQAGKMGVAIGDG
-1601 AEAGQGTNG
+1601 SFTSSSEGG
-1610 ATAIGAY
+1610 TAIGSYTSAQ
-1617 ARARARSSVALGR
+1617 ARDSVALGR
-1630 ASFVDGAAENSFA
+1630 GANVGSSGDRGFAALVGSNVYSVDGIA
-1643 LGTGSTVLSKNGIAF
+1643 LGAYS
-1658 GSYARVETGAE
+1658 RVEAGAE
-1669 GSVALGAESTAT
+1669 GSLALGSSSIAREAG
-1681 EDKVVS
+1681 VVS
-1687 VGNLTLKR
+1687 FGHSNLQR
-1695 RIVNLARGRDGDDAA
+1695 RLINVADGRSPSDAA
-1710 TVGQLRGALATLGG
+1710 TVSQLDRALSTLGG
-1724 DVDTNG
+1724 GASIDSVG
-1730 NVVGPTFNV
+1730 NVVGSTFAV
-1739 QGGLQHTV
+1739 QGGLQQTV
-1747 SDALSV
+1747 GDALTA
-1753 LDGAVLTNGTRVD
+1753 LDSAVISNSTRVGN
-1766 RVENQ
+1766 VEHQ
-1771 LRSVFQDSPATHTDG
+1771 LRSVFQDSPATRTDG

-1809 PGSRDAV
+1809 PGSREAV

-1868 SGSPEAAS
+1868 SGTPEAAS

>member
-1 MNRIY
+1 MNKIY

-22 LAARKG
+22 LASVRG
-28 KAGRAASATGL
+28 KRAQVSGRS
-39 TVLLSMLAPDAMA
+39 
-52 TKPPGQEEAQHEQAI
+52 
-67 QEWAVR
+67 
-73 AALGLPS
+73 AALIALLGLSPMTAAAVEAADDDAEWWERQVLSAFHAMSVAPS
-80 ADIISPRRAIAPFA
+80 GNAAVMAVIKGSVYGNTSAANWSLVTAEETMALGGEAGAKGYGSFA
-94 GPTPVSQLALTT
+94 AGIKSQANGAGGVTVGNFAEGNG
-106 DTSYANSTVNG
+106 ANSTV
-117 NHLVVLGSRSSL
+117 
-129 TGNFSVGYG
+129 VGY
-138 NLITTRG
+138 RA
-145 DSIVAIGY
+145 S
-153 NVKATNGGYNTAVG
+153 ATNGGYGTAVG
-167 TNAIANG
+167 AGAIANG
-174 VGATVYGNG
+174 VGTTALGNDSR
-183 AQAHSENSV
+183 AYSENSV
-192 AMGSGAVTHDG
+192 AVGSGSKTHDG
-203 AGIAKIAIGGDAYA
+203 AGISKIAIGGDAYA

-224 AIAIGGNS
+224 AIAVGGES
-232 RAEYDGI
+232 RAEFDGL
-239 AIGHEASTS
+239 ALGYEAL
-248 ANGTVALGRGSVAS
+248 AVARGAVALGRGSSATEVD
-262 VANTVSV
+262 TVSV
-269 GNATSKRRIVNVAN
+269 GNYLTKRRIVNVADGVLN
-283 GDVNTTSTDAV
+283 ASSTDAV
-294 NGRQL
+294 TGRQL
-299 NAVSVDARTALG
+299 NATNERLTAATTTANAART

-319 ADRALAATGLV
+319 ADRALAAASLV
-330 TQTSASSAIRVGG
+330 TQTSTSSTIRVGG
-343 ANTGSVVDVANRNG
+343 SNTGTVLDVANRNG
-357 GKRRIQNIDNGVL
+357 TKRRIQNIENGVL
-370 SASSTDAVTGQQLHA
+370 SATSTDAVTGQQLHA
-385 TNQAVTTA
+385 TNQAVSTA
-393 TSTAT
+393 TSTAM

-425 SANKATA
+425 AANKATA

-467 VGREAV
+467 VGREAI

-481 VGNLAKAGGG
+481 LGNLAKAGGG

-532 IQYVGDGTIGAG
+532 IQYVADGTIGAG

-580 TADAL
+580 TADGL

-647 QLNATNTAVAD
+647 QLNATNAAVAD
-658 ARSTAVAAQAGADAV
+658 ARSAAVAAQAGADAV

-1078 GTQQKVTAQEGVLA
+1078 GTQQKVTAHEGVLA
-1092 THALQLSG
+1092 THASQLSG
-1100 QDGRITGNRRDLDA
+1100 QDGRIADNRRDLNE

-1139 MNGGRV
+1139 LNGGKV
-1145 RGLAAGDVSSAAST
+1145 RGVAAGDVSSAGST
-1159 DAVNGGQ
+1159 EAVNGGQ
-1166 LFATNQR
+1166 LFATNR
-1173 LERVERDG
+1173 RIDVLSENAKYLAFG
-1181 EFIAVDWDGESLKAK
+1181 EFLDQEAAV
-1196 AGSLGVAIGS
+1196 AGRLAI
-1206 DSQADASGATA
+1206 
-1217 VGAYTEA
+1217 
-1224 GATNSVAIGRGARVL
+1224 
-1239 MGSDYGFALGS
+1239 ALGDS
-1250 GSEVAASSGVAL
+1250 AQASTTPNSEGAVAL
-1262 GAAAHVI
+1262 GAYAI
-1269 SSAESSIALGATS
+1269 AE
-1282 VARDRDT
+1282 
-1289 LSVGNDTLK
+1289 
-1298 RRIVNV
+1298 
-1304 GRGVDD
+1304 
-1310 HDVVNVLQAS
+1310 
-1320 QIVLALGGGARLD
+1320 
-1333 ANGNLIP
+1333 
-1340 PSYNVQGETFDTVGD
+1340 
-1355 AISGLDGA
+1355 
-1363 LAATGSQVNG
+1363 
-1373 LEESLRSTFQS
+1373 
-1384 LPTTRSDGI
+1384 
-1393 NHVNLAGRNGMVL
+1393 
-1406 GNVANGLIAPGS
+1406 
-1418 RDAVNGGQ
+1418 
-1426 LHAAE
+1426 
-1431 QKIERNR
+1431 
-1438 NEIDGLRDQLQPSD
+1438 
-1452 GARLTGMGGLIDFDG
+1452 
-1467 ARLTGIDDAL
+1467 
-1477 LSADSSDAVTG
+1477 
-1488 RQLHAS
+1488 
-1494 NHQIG
+1494 
-1499 ENKQDI
+1499 
-1505 DKLRADVDDLDPDL
+1505 
-1519 GNVVKFTAGGS
+1519 
-1530 LVELE
+1530 
-1535 GARIVGLAAGDISSI
+1535 
-1550 GSTDA
+1550 
-1555 VNGGQLFATNQRVS
+1555 
-1569 SIEQSGRFV
+1569 
-1578 AVNFDDES
+1578 
-1586 TAAQAGEFSVAIGNG
+1586 
-1601 AEAGQGTNG
+1601 GTN
-1610 ATAIGAY
+1610 
-1617 ARARARSSVALGR
+1617 SVALGR
-1630 ASFVDGAAENSFA
+1630 ASHVHEGAVRGF
-1643 LGTGSTVLSKNGIAF
+1643 
-1658 GSYARVETGAE
+1658 
-1669 GSVALGAESTAT
+1669 ALGAESQVA
-1681 EDKVVS
+1681 ESGGVALGAASSVLKGAVESVAIGAQSVAKEAHSVS
-1687 VGNLTLKR
+1687 FGNDALKR
-1695 RIVNLARGRDGDDAA
+1695 RLVNVARGLGEHDAT
-1710 TVGQLRGALATLGG
+1710 TVAQLAEVLETLGG
-1724 DVDTNG
+1724 GAMLDSSGNIIAPSYDVQG
-1730 NVVGPTFNV
+1730 ETFN
-1739 QGGLQHTV
+1739 TV
-1747 SDALSV
+1747 GEALSS
-1753 LDGAVLTNGTRVD
+1753 LDGAVLANGNRVD

-1771 LRSVFQDSPATHTDG
+1771 LRSVFQDSPATRTDG

-1794 ANGMVLGNVANGLIA
+1794 PNGMVLGNVANGLIA

-1868 SGSPEAAS
+1868 SGTPEAAS

-1893 SKADAPAPAP
+1893 SKADAPASAP

>member
-6 RRVWSTAL
+6 RRLWSTAL

-22 LAARKG
+22 LSCARGKCAQTVRKG
-28 KAGRAASATGL
+28 AALLAVLMVLPLGASAAEEDKDALDWWQRQTLSAFQSNALLPQSVSTRAVLRMDVYANTSASKWSLITADESMAVGPEATSNGIESVAVGIRAKTDGPNSVAFGNRSITSGSHAVAVGFGAQSHKIGSIAVGNTARADGHNAMAIGSGASAYGSGSIAFGGDSKARAEGSIVLGDFAEVAKSGSTHSIAIGNHASAGGYPDSIALGRAARAHGTGK
-39 TVLLSMLAPDAMA
+39 AMA
-52 TKPPGQEEAQHEQAI
+52 
-67 QEWAVR
+67 
-73 AALGLPS
+73 LG
-80 ADIISPRRAIAPFA
+80 ADAKADH
-94 GPTPVSQLALTT
+94 T
-106 DTSYANSTVNG
+106 YA
-117 NHLVVLGSRSSL
+117 
-129 TGNFSVGYG
+129 
-138 NLITTRG
+138 
-145 DSIVAIGY
+145 
-153 NVKATNGGYNTAVG
+153 
-167 TNAIANG
+167 
-174 VGATVYGNG
+174 
-183 AQAHSENSV
+183 
-192 AMGSGAVTHDG
+192 
-203 AGIAKIAIGGDAYA
+203 
-217 GSSGWTG
+217 
-224 AIAIGGNS
+224 
-232 RAEYDGI
+232 
-239 AIGHEASTS
+239 
-248 ANGTVALGRGSVAS
+248 VALGADSETTAGHQI
-262 VANTVSV
+262 SV
-269 GNATSKRRIVNVAN
+269 GNSSLKRKIVNVAD
-283 GDVNTTSTDAV
+283 GAVNATSTDVV

-299 NAVSVDARTALG
+299 NAVSVDVRTALS

-319 ADRALAATGLV
+319 ADRALAAASLV
-330 TQTSASSAIRVGG
+330 TQTSTSSTIRVG
-343 ANTGSVVDVANRNG
+343 ASNTGTVLDVANRNG
-357 GKRRIQNIDNGVL
+357 TKRRIQNIDNGVL
-370 SASSTDAVTGQQLHA
+370 SATSTDAVTGQQLHA
-385 TNQAVTTA
+385 TNQAVSTA

-417 TATGTAMT
+417 TASGTAMT
-425 SANKATA
+425 AANKATA

-481 VGNLAKAGGG
+481 LGNLAKAGGG

-532 IQYVGDGTIGAG
+532 IQYVADGTIGAG

-647 QLNATNTAVAD
+647 QLA
-658 ARSTAVAAQAGADAV
+658 
-673 RNRVNASALALG
+673 
-685 ADAVAETNAFGIS
+685 
-698 TALGQGARSY
+698 
-708 NGQSVALG
+708 
-716 FDARAGVDKDGN
+716 
-728 KVANANAGVSV
+728 
-739 GAKSRS
+739 
-745 GNGGVAMGLQAQA
+745 
-758 EGDRAVAVGNDA
+758 
-770 KSNALHASAVGY
+770 
-782 RSEASGEKAAALGA
+782 
-796 DARATGQY
+796 
-804 ATATGHNTRAT
+804 
-815 GDRALASGV
+815 
-824 NAQATGANSSAL
+824 
-836 GSGAKATHSNSVA
+836 
-849 LGAGSVSYSDN
+849 
-860 SVSVGNASNRRK
+860 
-872 LQYVADG
+872 
-879 SVGAGS
+879 
-885 TDAVTGSQLHATNT
+885 ATNT
-899 SVSAAQTAATAA
+899 SVTAAHSAATTAQTAATDA
-911 QHTADGVVTR
+911 QRTADGVVTR

-950 VRNRSNAARKLSG
+950 VRNKSNAARKLSG

-1078 GTQQKVTAQEGVLA
+1078 GTQQKVTAHEGVLA
-1092 THALQLSG
+1092 KHASQLSA
-1100 QDGRITGNRRDLDA
+1100 QDGRIADNRRDLDS

-1139 MNGGRV
+1139 LNGGKV
-1145 RGLAAGDVSSAAST
+1145 RGV
-1159 DAVNGGQ
+1159 
-1166 LFATNQR
+1166 
-1173 LERVERDG
+1173 
-1181 EFIAVDWDGESLKAK
+1181 
-1196 AGSLGVAIGS
+1196 
-1206 DSQADASGATA
+1206 
-1217 VGAYTEA
+1217 
-1224 GATNSVAIGRGARVL
+1224 
-1239 MGSDYGFALGS
+1239 
-1250 GSEVAASSGVAL
+1250 
-1262 GAAAHVI
+1262 
-1269 SSAESSIALGATS
+1269 
-1282 VARDRDT
+1282 
-1289 LSVGNDTLK
+1289 
-1298 RRIVNV
+1298 
-1304 GRGVDD
+1304 
-1310 HDVVNVLQAS
+1310 
-1320 QIVLALGGGARLD
+1320 
-1333 ANGNLIP
+1333 
-1340 PSYNVQGETFDTVGD
+1340 
-1355 AISGLDGA
+1355 
-1363 LAATGSQVNG
+1363 
-1373 LEESLRSTFQS
+1373 
-1384 LPTTRSDGI
+1384 
-1393 NHVNLAGRNGMVL
+1393 
-1406 GNVANGLIAPGS
+1406 
-1418 RDAVNGGQ
+1418 
-1426 LHAAE
+1426 
-1431 QKIERNR
+1431 
-1438 NEIDGLRDQLQPSD
+1438 
-1452 GARLTGMGGLIDFDG
+1452 
-1467 ARLTGIDDAL
+1467 
-1477 LSADSSDAVTG
+1477 
-1488 RQLHAS
+1488 
-1494 NHQIG
+1494 
-1499 ENKQDI
+1499 
-1505 DKLRADVDDLDPDL
+1505 
-1519 GNVVKFTAGGS
+1519 
-1530 LVELE
+1530 
-1535 GARIVGLAAGDISSI
+1535 AAGDISSA
-1550 GSTDA
+1550 GSTEA

-1569 SIEQSGRFV
+1569 AIESANQFV
-1578 AVNFDDES
+1578 RVFSDGES
-1586 TAAQAGEFSVAIGNG
+1586 EA
-1601 AEAGQGTNG
+1601 AEAGLFGVAMGDGARASLATEGGTAIGSFTSADGRNSVALGRGANVGPLGDQGFAMGVGTNVYAADG
-1610 ATAIGAY
+1610 VALGAY
-1617 ARARARSSVALGR
+1617 ARVESNAVSSVALGAGSIADTAGTVSLGHASLQRRLVNLGRGTDASDATTIGQLDEVVANFGGGARVDTDGSVVSPTYHVQGGTQDNVSDALTALDGAVVTTGTRVDQVENQLRSVFQDSPGARSDGLGQLNLAGANGVVLSNLADGRVAAGSRDAVTGNQLFEAKQEIARNRDDLGELRGERDGLLSGGLVLAEQGSVIDFGGGRLTGVADGVVSADSRDVISGRQLFHFSESIREIEDQGRFFKIGTDEWSEDASAGWFGIAIGESADASPTGEGGVAVGAFAKAFGINSVALGR
-1630 ASFVDGAAENSFA
+1630 ASHVAEDANY
-1643 LGTGSTVLSKNGIAF
+1643 GQAF
-1658 GSYARVETGAE
+1658 GTDSHALAEYGLSYGAWSRVRQGASR
-1669 GSVALGAESTAT
+1669 SVALGAYSVAEEADT
-1681 EDKVVS
+1681 VS
-1687 VGNLTLKR
+1687 IGSDTFKR
-1695 RIVNLARGRDGDDAA
+1695 RIVNVANGRSANDAA
-1710 TVGQLRGALATLGG
+1710 TVGQLRGALATLGS
-1724 DVDTNG
+1724 DVDANG
-1730 NVVGPTFNV
+1730 NIVSPTFSV
-1739 QGGLQHTV
+1739 QGGSQHTLG
-1747 SDALSV
+1747 DALNA
-1753 LDGAVLTNGTRVD
+1753 LDGAVITAGTRVD
-1766 RVENQ
+1766 QVETQ
-1771 LRSVFQDSPATHTDG
+1771 LRSVFQDSPATRTDG

-1868 SGSPEAAS
+1868 TGSPEAAS